1 MKNEDADELLK
12 ENKSH
17 KKQIK
22 ERERLPSAKKNGPI
36 PFSSDYI
43 YRTLFRMSPF
53 TIVVSGLEDGRIYDV
68 SDTFCIKS
76 GYSREEAV
84 GKTGHELKLWLDTN
98 REEFIRLVLKEGG
111 YRKKEVKHRLRDGS
125 IITCLESVELVTIGK
140 EHYII
145 LITTDITEMTNT
157 KESLIT
163 ERDLNDTIINSLP
176 GFFYILDEEL
186 RFLRWN
192 ENLIKTTG
200 YSAEQMRR
208 MTIMDFHPEEERMK
222 VVEDTIKSFR
232 LGENKSEATVVM
244 KDGTARTFFFSS
256 RRFLYQNKN
265 CIVGTGM
272 DITEQKQIEKE
283 MQYYAENLEDAN
295 IALRVLM
302 NQKNTDRQGLEEKLQ
317 ANVNDLVI
325 PYVQKLRKSNLDDRQ
340 KNFLNILENHLRDVL
355 SPFVK
360 NFRSS
365 HKNLTPQEIQIVD
378 LIKQGKKTK
387 EIAEILN
394 ASVKTVETH
403 RNNIRKKMNLVNAKV
418 NLRSHILSL

>member
-1 MKNEDADELLK
+1 MN
-12 ENKSH
+12 
-17 KKQIK
+17 
-22 ERERLPSAKKNGPI
+22 
-36 PFSSDYI
+36 
-43 YRTLFRMSPF
+43 
-53 TIVVSGLEDGRIYDV
+53 
-68 SDTFCIKS
+68 
-76 GYSREEAV
+76 
-84 GKTGHELKLWLDTN
+84 
-98 REEFIRLVLKEGG
+98 
-111 YRKKEVKHRLRDGS
+111 HRLRDGS
-125 IITCLESVELVTIGK
+125 VIACLQSVELITRGNEK
-140 EHYII
+140 YII
-145 LITTDITEMTNT
+145 SVETDITET
-157 KESLIT
+157 KHVQESLLR
-163 ERDLNDTIINSLP
+163 ERDLNETIINSLP
-176 GFFYILDEEL
+176 GFFYILDEDL
-186 RFLRWN
+186 KFLRWN
-192 ENLIKTTG
+192 DNLLITTG
-200 YSAEQMRR
+200 YSAEELRR

-222 VVEDTIKSFR
+222 VVEDTLKSFR

-378 LIKQGKKTK
+378 LIKQAKKTK